1 MVICCNFLEFETKR
15 FFLRHIFED
24 KIYDF
29 YNYPME
35 YGNKCWKSLSS
46 INPIFLILL
55 IFFELLIPAQI
66 ATSQNLPIAIAQ
78 NSSPDTDQ
86 ATNKICPVDL
96 PEKINSLITHPELN
110 KAHWGILIK
119 TLEKQTTLYDR
130 DGNQF
135 FIPASN
141 TKLLTTAAALVKLG
155 ENYQI
160 KTPIYYQG
168 NSPRLSRLSLI
179 GKGDPSLTINQLKTV
194 ANTLKSQG
202 IKQVEKL
209 ILEDHNLP
217 QNYLNS
223 TWEWEDIHFYFAPA
237 INQLMLNQNAVELT
251 LSPQRIG
258 QPLKVVWS
266 DAIAGKQWQV
276 INQTRTVVGNPSEG
290 VSIKGILG
298 KSVLILEGEL
308 GLQSEPKVATIAILD
323 PARYFA
329 ESFQQV
335 LTEVGIQV
343 NQLEIVN
350 NPSFNPQDKL
360 LLEISS
366 PTILELITETNQESH
381 NLYAEALLNLM
392 GETPDSTDNLK
403 NILQPLGLDPNNYVL
418 KDGSGLSRQNLVS
431 PEIFVQLLTAI
442 AQSPHAESYRK
453 SLAIA
458 AEKGTLSNRFQN
470 TAVASRLKA
479 KTGTLSGSSTLSG
492 YLENPNFQPL
502 VFSILVNN
510 SEQSSPVL
518 RKAIDSII
526 VLLSQLKKC

>member
-1 MVICCNFLEFETKR
+1 
-15 FFLRHIFED
+15 
-24 KIYDF
+24 
-29 YNYPME
+29 ME
-35 YGNKCWKSLSS
+35 YSNKCWKSLSS

-66 ATSQNLPIAIAQ
+66 ATSQNLSIAIAQ

-86 ATNKICPVDL
+86 ATNQICPADL
-96 PEKINSLITHPELN
+96 PQKIDSLISHPEIQ
-110 KAHWGILIK
+110 KAHWGVLIK

-130 DGNQF
+130 NGNQF

-141 TKLLTTAAALVKLG
+141 TKLLTTAAALVKMG

-168 NSPRLSRLSLI
+168 NGPRLSRLSLI
-179 GKGDPSLTINQLKTV
+179 GKGDPSLTIDQLKTV

-202 IKQVEKL
+202 IKHVEKL
-209 ILEDHNLP
+209 ILEDNILP
-217 QNYLNS
+217 QNYLNL

-258 QPLKVVWS
+258 QPLKVIWS
-266 DAIAGKQWQV
+266 DAIAGKQWQI
-276 INQTRTVVGNPSEG
+276 INQTRTVAGNPSQG
-290 VSIKGILG
+290 ISIKGILG

-308 GLQSEPKVATIAILD
+308 GLQSEPKVAAIAIPD

-343 NQLEIVN
+343 DQLEIVSN
-350 NPSFNPQDKL
+350 SSFNPQDKL

-366 PTILELITETNQESH
+366 PTIPELIRETNQQSH
-381 NLYAEALLNLM
+381 NLYAEALLNLIQ
-392 GETPDSTDNLK
+392 EKPDSKDNLK
-403 NILQPLGLDPNNYVL
+403 NILQTLGLDPNGYVL

-431 PEIFVQLLTAI
+431 PAVFVQLLI
-442 AQSPHAESYRK
+442 AMSQSPLRDSYQK

-458 AEKGTLSNRFQN
+458 AENGTLSNRFLD
-470 TAVASRLKA
+470 TAVAGKLKA

-492 YLENPNFQPL
+492 YLENPNFEPL

-510 SEQSSPVL
+510 SEQSSPIL

-526 VLLSQLKKC
+526 ILLSQLKKC

>member
-1 MVICCNFLEFETKR
+1 LKPKGFFYVIF
-15 FFLRHIFED
+15 FED

-29 YNYPME
+29 CKYFMAHN
-35 YGNKCWKSLSS
+35 NKLLNALSS
-46 INPIFLILL
+46 TKPIFSILL

-78 NSSPDTDQ
+78 NSSPDIDQ
-86 ATNKICPVDL
+86 VTNKICPVDL
-96 PEKINSLITHPELN
+96 PQKIDSLMTAPELQ

-119 TLEKQTTLYDR
+119 TLKKQTTLYDR

-141 TKLLTTAAALVKLG
+141 VKLLTTAAALVKLG

-168 NSPRLSRLSLI
+168 NNAKLSRLSLI
-179 GKGDPSLTINQLKTV
+179 GKGDPSLIIEQLKTV

-209 ILEDHNLP
+209 ILEDNILP
-217 QNYLNS
+217 QNYLNL

-237 INQLMLNQNAVELT
+237 INQLMLNKNAVELT

-276 INQTRTVVGNPSEG
+276 INQTRTVAGNPSQG

-343 NQLEIVN
+343 DQLEIVN

-366 PTILELITETNQESH
+366 PTIPELITETNQESN
-381 NLYAEALLNLM
+381 NLYAEALLNLIK
-392 GETPDSTDNLK
+392 EKPDSLDSLK
-403 NILQPLGLDPNNYVL
+403 NILQSLGLDPNGYLL

-431 PEIFVQLLTAI
+431 PKTFVQLLTAM
-442 AQSPHAESYRK
+442 AQSPNAESYQK

-458 AEKGTLSNRFQN
+458 AEKGTLSNRFQD
-470 TAVASRLKA
+470 TAVAGKLQA

-492 YLENPNFQPL
+492 YLDNPNFETL

-526 VLLSQLKKC
+526 ILLSQLKKC

>member
-1 MVICCNFLEFETKR
+1 
-15 FFLRHIFED
+15 
-24 KIYDF
+24 
-29 YNYPME
+29 ME
-35 YGNKCWKSLSS
+35 YSNKCWKPLSS

-55 IFFELLIPAQI
+55 ILFELLIPAQI

-155 ENYQI
+155 ESYQI

-168 NSPRLSRLSLI
+168 NSPRLSHLILI
-179 GKGDPSLTINQLKTV
+179 GKGDPSLTIEQLKTV
-194 ANTLKSQG
+194 ANTLQSQG

-209 ILEDHNLP
+209 ILEDKTLP
-217 QNYLNS
+217 QNYLNP

-258 QPLKVVWS
+258 QPLNVIWS

-276 INQTRTVVGNPSEG
+276 INQTRTVAGNPSQG

-298 KSVLILEGEL
+298 KSVLVLEGEL
-308 GLQSEPKVATIAILD
+308 SISSEPDVSAIAI
-323 PARYFA
+323 PYPVRYFA

-343 NQLEIVN
+343 NQLEIVS

-366 PTILELITETNQESH
+366 PTIPELIRETNQESH

-392 GETPDSTDNLK
+392 GETPNSKDNLK
-403 NILQPLGLDPNNYVL
+403 NILKTLGLDPNSYVL
-418 KDGSGLSRQNLVS
+418 KDASGLSRQNLVS
-431 PEIFVQLLTAI
+431 PETFVQLLTAM
-442 AQSPHAESYRK
+442 AQSPHAESYQK

-470 TAVASRLKA
+470 TAVAGKLKA

-492 YLENPNFQPL
+492 YLENSNFEPL

-510 SEQSSPVL
+510 SEQSSPIL

-526 VLLSQLKKC
+526 ILLSQLKKC

>member
-1 MVICCNFLEFETKR
+1 MTLY
-15 FFLRHIFED
+15 H
-24 KIYDF
+24 
-29 YNYPME
+29 YPMK
-35 YGNKCWKSLSS
+35 YSNKCWKSLSS
-46 INPIFLILL
+46 INPIFSILL
-55 IFFELLIPAQI
+55 ILFELLIPVQI

-78 NSSPDTDQ
+78 NSSTDIDQ
-86 ATNKICPVDL
+86 ATNTICPVDL
-96 PEKINSLITHPELN
+96 PQKIDSLMTDSKLQ

-119 TLEKQTTLYDR
+119 TLEKPITLY
-130 DGNQF
+130 GHNENQF
-135 FIPASN
+135 LIPASN

-179 GKGDPSLTINQLKTV
+179 GKGDPSLTIEQLKTV

-202 IKQVEKL
+202 IKQVAKL
-209 ILEDHNLP
+209 ILEDHTLP
-217 QNYLNS
+217 QNYLKP
-223 TWEWEDIHFYFAPA
+223 TWEWEDIHFYYAPA
-237 INQLMLNQNAVELT
+237 INQLILNQNAVNLT

-276 INQTRTVVGNPSEG
+276 INQTRTVAGNPSQAL
-290 VSIKGILG
+290 SIKGILG
-298 KSVLILEGEL
+298 KSVLVLEGEL
-308 GLQSEPKVATIAILD
+308 SISSEPDVSAIAIPD
-323 PARYFA
+323 PVRYFA

-343 NQLEIVN
+343 DQLEMVSNISLN
-350 NPSFNPQDKL
+350 SQDKL

-366 PTILELITETNQESH
+366 PTIQELITETNQESN
-381 NLYAEALLNLM
+381 NLYAEALLNLIK
-392 GETPDSTDNLK
+392 EKSDSLDSLK
-403 NILQPLGLDPNNYVL
+403 NILQSLGLDPNGYLL

-431 PEIFVQLLTAI
+431 PEIFVQLLTAM
-442 AQSPHAESYRK
+442 AQSLHAESYRK

-458 AEKGTLSNRFQN
+458 AEKGTLSNRFQD
-470 TAVASRLKA
+470 TAVAGKLKA

-492 YLENPNFQPL
+492 YLDNPNFEPL

-510 SEQSSPVL
+510 SEQSSPIL

-526 VLLSQLKKC
+526 ILLSQLKKC

>member
-1 MVICCNFLEFETKR
+1 MNYGSKFL
-15 FFLRHIFED
+15 
-24 KIYDF
+24 
-29 YNYPME
+29 
-35 YGNKCWKSLSS
+35 KSLSS
-46 INPIFLILL
+46 IKPILCIVLIL
-55 IFFELLIPAQI
+55 FELLISSKI
-66 ATSQNLPIAIAQ
+66 ATSENRATAIAQ
-78 NSSPDTDQ
+78 NLSTDTDQ
-86 ATNKICPVDL
+86 TTNKICPVDL
-96 PEKINSLITHPELN
+96 PEKINRLIAHPELN

-141 TKLLTTAAALVKLG
+141 AKLLTTAAALVKLG

-168 NSPRLSRLSLI
+168 TNAKLSRLHLI
-179 GKGDPSLTINQLKTV
+179 GKGDPSLTIDQLKTV

-209 ILEDHNLP
+209 ILEDKTLP
-217 QNYLNS
+217 QNYLNL

-276 INQTRTVVGNPSEG
+276 INQTRTVAGNPSQRI
-290 VSIKGILG
+290 SIKGILG
-298 KSVLILEGEL
+298 KSVLVLEGEL
-308 GLQSEPKVATIAILD
+308 GLQSEPKVAAIAIPD

-343 NQLEIVN
+343 DQLEIIN
-350 NPSFNPQDKL
+350 NSSLNSQDKL

-366 PTILELITETNQESH
+366 PTIPELIRETNQESH

-403 NILQPLGLDPNNYVL
+403 NILQNLGLDPNNYVL

-431 PEIFVQLLTAI
+431 PQIFVQLLTAM
-442 AQSPHAESYRK
+442 AQSPHAESYQK

-470 TAVASRLKA
+470 TAVAGKLKA

-492 YLENPNFQPL
+492 YLDNPNFEPL

-510 SEQSSPVL
+510 SEQSSPIL
-518 RKAIDSII
+518 RKTMDAILI
-526 VLLSQLKKC
+526 LLSQLKKC

>member
-1 MVICCNFLEFETKR
+1 VVICCNFLEFETKR

-46 INPIFLILL
+46 INPIFSILL
-55 IFFELLIPAQI
+55 IFFELLIPAHI

-78 NSSPDTDQ
+78 NSSPDSDQ
-86 ATNKICPVDL
+86 AANKVCPVDL
-96 PEKINSLITHPELN
+96 PQKIDSLISHPELN
-110 KAHWGILIK
+110 KAHWGVLIK

-168 NSPRLSRLSLI
+168 TNAKLSRLHLI
-179 GKGDPSLTINQLKTV
+179 GKGDPSLTIDQLKTV
-194 ANTLKSQG
+194 ANTLQSQG
-202 IKQVEKL
+202 IKQIEKL
-209 ILEDHNLP
+209 ILEDHTLP
-217 QNYLNS
+217 QNYLNL

-258 QPLKVVWS
+258 QPLKVIWS

-276 INQTRTVVGNPSEG
+276 INQTRTVAGNPSQG

-298 KSVLILEGEL
+298 KSVLVLDGEL
-308 GLQSEPKVATIAILD
+308 GLQSEPKVAAITIPD
-323 PARYFA
+323 PVRYFA

-343 NQLEIVN
+343 DQLEIVN
-350 NPSFNPQDKL
+350 NPSLNPQDKL

-366 PTILELITETNQESH
+366 PTIPELIRETNQESH
-381 NLYAEALLNLM
+381 NLYAEALLNLIQ
-392 GETPDSTDNLK
+392 EKSDSLDSLK
-403 NILQPLGLDPNNYVL
+403 NILQSLGIDPNGYLL

-431 PEIFVQLLTAI
+431 PEIFVQLLTAM

-458 AEKGTLSNRFQN
+458 AEKGTLSNRFQD
-470 TAVASRLKA
+470 TAVAGKLKA

-492 YLENPNFQPL
+492 YLDNPNFEPL

-518 RKAIDSII
+518 RKVIDSII
-526 VLLSQLKKC
+526 ILLSQLKKC